1 VLLHYIGSLVAAV
14 AVDPKLAAV
23 VMEVEA
29 VDLMPVVEQVE

>member
-1 VLLHYIGSLVAAV
+1 VAV
-14 AVDPKLAAV
+14 VVDPKLAAV

>member
-1 VLLHYIGSLVAAV
+1 MEHTGLQVVVA

-29 VDLMPVVEQVE
+29 VDLMPVVEQVG

>member
-1 VLLHYIGSLVAAV
+1 LRVVVA

-29 VDLMPVVEQVE
+29 VDLMPVAEKVE